1 MAVLHVAVLF
11 IFSSV
16 LHRDSGLPTF
26 FYRSLPSSTLLSMR
40 GGSELPLLV
49 TEVDF
54 EAALVEAGSALVVV
68 DFFAEWC
75 KPCKRIAPLLDQ
87 LASTH
92 ANRPDKIKFFKVD
105 VDQSRELS
113 AAQGVRSMPTIQFFR
128 NGEKVHEIVG
138 GDVAAIRAEVAKAF
152 QNPVLTF
159 LRSEK
164 VLAVFAAVYLIV
176 PWQRLQ
182 RSA

>member
-1 MAVLHVAVLF
+1 MLVLHVAALF

-16 LHRDSGLPTF
+16 LHRDSGLPNF
-26 FYRSLPSSTLLSMR
+26 FYRSLPSSTLLSLR

>member
-1 MAVLHVAVLF
+1 M
-11 IFSSV
+11 
-16 LHRDSGLPTF
+16 
-26 FYRSLPSSTLLSMR
+26 
-40 GGSELPLLV
+40 
-49 TEVDF
+49 
-54 EAALVEAGSALVVV
+54 
-68 DFFAEWC
+68 
-75 KPCKRIAPLLDQ
+75 
-87 LASTH
+87 
-92 ANRPDKIKFFKVD
+92 
-105 VDQSRELS
+105 DQSRELS